1 MHHSAASL
9 VEAPAGMS
17 RFTFPIRR
25 VRGRPGANDRPALP
39 AGHPVT
45 WGAIT
50 RGTVLDGAAYP
61 YPVFVSVP
69 RSSDR
74 VLDAAVAAEEA
85 AAAAGRGG

>member
-1 MHHSAASL
+1 MHHSAACL
-9 VEAPAGMS
+9 VQAPAGMS
-17 RFTFPIRR
+17 RYSSPIRR

-50 RGTVLDGAAYP
+50 GGTMLDGAVYP
-61 YPVFVSVP
+61 YPVFVCIP

-74 VLDAAVAAEEA
+74 VLDAAVAAEGA
-85 AAAAGRGG
+85 SSAGHDR

>member
-1 MHHSAASL
+1 MHHSAACL

-50 RGTVLDGAAYP
+50 GGTVLDGAAYP
-61 YPVFVSVP
+61 YPVFVSIP

-74 VLDAAVAAEEA
+74 VLDAAVTAEEA
-85 AAAAGRGG
+85 STVGRGG

>member
-1 MHHSAASL
+1 MHHSAACL

-17 RFTFPIRR
+17 RYSFPIRR

-85 AAAAGRGG
+85 SVAGRGG

>member
-1 MHHSAASL
+1 MHHSAACL
-9 VEAPAGMS
+9 VQAPAGMS
-17 RFTFPIRR
+17 RYSSPIRR

-50 RGTVLDGAAYP
+50 GGTMLDGAAYP
-61 YPVFVSVP
+61 YPVFVSIP

-74 VLDAAVAAEEA
+74 VLDAAVAAEGA
-85 AAAAGRGG
+85 SAAGHDR